1 MKMQESGQDY
11 LEAILILSNEGK
23 NVRAVDICE
32 YFGYARATVSIFLKQ
47 LRENGYV
54 KIAEH
59 NEILL
64 TDKGKE
70 IANEVYEKHS
80 ILSQI
85 LKSIDVSEKIAIQ
98 DACRI
103 EHYISDETFEALK
116 KHFNIYDTKSNP
128 HTHCVSPH
136 KKKRSE
142 KVKKK

>member
-85 LKSIDVSEKIAIQ
+85 FKSIDVSGLPANAILIC
-98 DACRI
+98 DISYTYAFSTSRI
-103 EHYISDETFEALK
+103 LASFFLTES
-116 KHFNIYDTKSNP
+116 S
-128 HTHCVSPH
+128 
-136 KKKRSE
+136 
-142 KVKKK
+142 